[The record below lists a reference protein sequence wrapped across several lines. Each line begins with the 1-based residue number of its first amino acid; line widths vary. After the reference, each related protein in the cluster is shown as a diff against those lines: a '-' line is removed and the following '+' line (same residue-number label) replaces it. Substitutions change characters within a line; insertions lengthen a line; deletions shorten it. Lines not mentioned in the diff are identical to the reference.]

1 MPDGAPV
8 SGGTRDVEQNSALP
22 RRFTFP
28 RSCRLLKHELF
39 QQVFNDGGEVV
50 GRGIILWV
58 RRADDCACRMGVVA
72 TKRTFH
78 DAVDRNRAKRLIR
91 ESFRLARHEFIDDS
105 WDIVILAR
113 RRILGMKQP
122 DVQKELIKLAQRK
135 GILKLV
141 LVP

>member
-1 MPDGAPV
+1 V
-8 SGGTRDVEQNSALP
+8 KQSLP
-22 RRFTFP
+22 SQRRFTFP

-39 QQVFNDGGEVV
+39 QKVFDEGGEVV

-91 ESFRLARHEFIDDS
+91 ESFRLARHEMIDDP

-113 RRILGMKQP
+113 RRILTMKQP
-122 DVQKELIKLAQRK
+122 DVQKELIKLCRRK
-135 GILKLV
+135 GILGPV
-141 LVP
+141 TMP